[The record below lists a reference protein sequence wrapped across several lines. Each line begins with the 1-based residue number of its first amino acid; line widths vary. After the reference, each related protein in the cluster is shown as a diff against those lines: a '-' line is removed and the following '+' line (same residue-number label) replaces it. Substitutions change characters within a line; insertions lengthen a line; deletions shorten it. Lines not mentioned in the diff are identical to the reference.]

1 MRIQM
6 QLDTASLDRA
16 KMMMAE
22 LKGIEPK
29 VKSRAINR
37 SLTSVRAEAVSLIG
51 LDLNLTA
58 TKIRES
64 FTMNNATVANP
75 TGSVVSKSKP
85 IPLIDFNGT
94 RELARGGVSVQV
106 KRTGERVKLLHA
118 FIATMKSGHR
128 GVFEREA
135 GNFGR
140 PFQILKNYAAMPKK
154 YRLPIDELF
163 GPRIT
168 DEYSKGPIIEAV
180 QRRAA
185 EVYTANYAHELDY
198 YLGLL

>member
-1 MRIQM
+1 M

-16 KMMMAE
+16 KIMMAE
-22 LKGIEPK
+22 LRGIEPK

-37 SLTSVRAEAVSLIG
+37 SLTSVRAEAVSLIS
-51 LDLNLTA
+51 LDLNLSQ
-58 TKIRES
+58 TKIRDS
-64 FTMNNATVANP
+64 FTMNKATVSNP
-75 TGSVVSKSKP
+75 TGSVVSSSKP

-106 KRTGERVKLLHA
+106 KKTGARVKLLHA
-118 FIATMKSGHR
+118 FVAVMKSGHR

-140 PFQILKNYAAMPKK
+140 TFQILKNYAAMPKR
-154 YRLPIDELF
+154 YRLPIEEMF

-168 DEYSKGPIIEAV
+168 DEYAKGPIIEAV

-185 EVYTANYAHELDY
+185 EVYTSNYEHELDY
-198 YLGLL
+198 ELGLL

>member
-6 QLDTASLDRA
+6 QLDRASLDQA
-16 KMMMAE
+16 KIMMAE

-37 SLTSVRAEAVSLIG
+37 SLTSVRAEAVTLIA
-51 LDLNLTA
+51 LDLNMTQ
-58 TKIRES
+58 TKIRDS
-64 FTMNNATVANP
+64 FTMYKATVANP
-75 TGSVVSKSKP
+75 TGGVVSKSKP
-85 IPLIDFNGT
+85 IPLIDFIGT
-94 RELARGGVSVQV
+94 RALARGGVSVQV

-140 PFQILKNYAAMPKK
+140 KFEILKNYAALPKK
-154 YRLPIDELF
+154 YRLPIEEMF

-168 DEYSKGPIIEAV
+168 DEYAKGPIIEAT

-185 EVYTANYAHELDY
+185 EVYTSNYEHELDY